1 MCGECT
7 KKQPSTSHKILT
19 RFHSNLDFTPQLEDK
34 VVVVVV
40 EVVRVVEEVVVVLV
54 AVVVIVVVVVVAA
67 AAVSSSNSN
76 LIYEYSYITTSP
88 PNTIHITSRPTQH
101 HLPLQIFFPVSST
114 TAWCDGA

>member
-1 MCGECT
+1 M
-7 KKQPSTSHKILT
+7 IVV
-19 RFHSNLDFTPQLEDK
+19 

-40 EVVRVVEEVVVVLV
+40 EVVVVVVV
-54 AVVVIVVVVVVAA
+54 IVVVVVVVVAA